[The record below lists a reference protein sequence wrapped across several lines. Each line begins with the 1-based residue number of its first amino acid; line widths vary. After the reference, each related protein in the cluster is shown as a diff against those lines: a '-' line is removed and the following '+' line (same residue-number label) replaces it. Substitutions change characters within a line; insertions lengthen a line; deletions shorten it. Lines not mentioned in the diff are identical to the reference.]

1 MPSYSARVLVYDADL
16 EHPFDLPAK
25 LEQHD
30 YFCIQV
36 ENEADAVEAVVK
48 AHPDVVIVNTLPAES
63 SWSALSDAVHTTW
76 RNRQAPV
83 ILIGESA
90 GIEKKVASF
99 RSKVADYLPANFH
112 DQQLFA
118 RLQALLRIN
127 TMHEEL
133 LRRIFT
139 VEKYGIKDIEA
150 VSPEVEVEDARV
162 VLLGRDAAELDE
174 LQEALGSQRVVA
186 RLDDPFATMAALT
199 EKGVDGLIVASQGED
214 QDFFGFCSDVRHNS
228 RLFNLPILVIVDEG
242 VFEADEM
249 QLARGATEPI
259 QRPIMADDL
268 KTRLELLI
276 IQQRYRFAVRKV
288 FMQSLRP
295 VTSDGLTGLYSH
307 GFLHEHLAS
316 QIADAEE
323 WQKHLA
329 VGFFDIDLFA
339 DINAEFGYV
348 AGDLLLRQIGT
359 MISGLL
365 RAEDLSARYAG
376 GSFVVVLPEPPLQ
389 VAEIALQRIAPVVRF
404 TELAIAAAEEPIT
417 VALSLGV
424 TAFEAGDDAES
435 LIARAR
441 EGMR

>member
-1 MPSYSARVLVYDADL
+1 MPSYSARVLVYDTDP
-16 EHPFDLPAK
+16 EHPHDLPAK
-25 LEQHD
+25 LEQQN

-36 ENEADAVEAVVK
+36 ENETDAVDAVIN
-48 AHPDVVIVNTLPAES
+48 AHPDVVIVNTVPADS
-63 SWSALSDAVHTTW
+63 AWSELSDAVHTTW
-76 RNRQAPV
+76 RDRQAPV
-83 ILIGESA
+83 ILIGDTA
-90 GIEKKVASF
+90 GIEQKVESF

-112 DQQLFA
+112 DTQLFA

-139 VEKYGIKDIEA
+139 VEKYGVKDIEA
-150 VSPEVEVEDARV
+150 VSPEVEVDDARV
-162 VLLGRDAAELDE
+162 VLLGRDAAELDT
-174 LQEALGSQRVVA
+174 LEAALSDERVVT
-186 RLDDPFATMAALT
+186 RLDDPFAAMEALT
-199 EKGVDGLIVASQGED
+199 EKNVDGLIVATRGDD
-214 QDFFGFCSDVRHNS
+214 QEFFGFCTDVRHNS

-295 VTSDGLTGLYSH
+295 VNSDGLTGLYSH

-316 QIADAEE
+316 QVADAEQ

-329 VGFFDIDLFA
+329 VGFFDIDLFG
-339 DINAEFGYV
+339 DVNAEFGYV

-376 GSFVVVLPEPPLQ
+376 GSFVVVLPETPLQ
-389 VAEIALQRIAPVVRF
+389 VAEIALQRIASVVRF
-404 TELAIAAAEEPIT
+404 TELAIADAVKPIS
-417 VALSLGV
+417 VGLSVGV

-441 EGMR
+441 EAMQ